1 MDALEVLQG
10 TTHSLSAGAPSSLLR
25 RFHLPHWESLLT
37 HCGFYKGLINTP
49 LRPKPGRRLKCLR
62 GRSRGLGFAG
72 KGYRRR
78 DRMETR
84 PSTENTRA
92 CVWSPNPEEL
102 QGKRRDRPKSL
113 GKQRGQIRLSGL
125 TPDKFTNRKVDAVH
139 RNGLTGKCLM
149 SSALIVKGFS
159 GWSLVRV
166 ERTPVAGQPSRAAAS
181 AWLDSMAATISIS
194 ADHRSYTPPYYMAS
208 LKIGSLDTWV
218 HLK

>member
-1 MDALEVLQG
+1 MDAIEVLQG

-37 HCGFYKGLINTP
+37 HCGFYKGLINTVSTIVYIHGPLNRFILPQP

-102 QGKRRDRPKSL
+102 QGKRRDRPK
-113 GKQRGQIRLSGL
+113 RYV
-125 TPDKFTNRKVDAVH
+125 T
-139 RNGLTGKCLM
+139 
-149 SSALIVKGFS
+149 AL
-159 GWSLVRV
+159 
-166 ERTPVAGQPSRAAAS
+166 
-181 AWLDSMAATISIS
+181 
-194 ADHRSYTPPYYMAS
+194 
-208 LKIGSLDTWV
+208 
-218 HLK
+218 